1 MTDDTIWRKRMAA
14 KLAEA
19 LKTVYEPECKGVLL
33 MFAMK
38 QDDGVYMHIQSNGGD
53 ECSPADMARAMK
65 SCAPSIASKAYEVKD
80 QVQ

>member
-1 MTDDTIWRKRMAA
+1 MAA
-14 KLAEA
+14 KLTEA

-33 MFAMK
+33 MLAMHES
-38 QDDGVYMHIQSNGGD
+38 DGVYMHIQSNGGD

-65 SCAPSIASKAYEVKD
+65 ACAPNIAREAFEVKD